1 MLTLIPD
8 AKKSYLITFAFLSL
22 ILISQLLLHFTS
34 VTSLNA
40 QIIEIEEPTDSLAVS
55 SSPVIK
61 VDTEESLPENGTV
74 TVDIVGTEDI
84 DIVGVPPSG
93 MTILVQ
99 NDTVTVTDEDVVVS
113 NDIITGV
120 SGDGDGDGDGDG

>member
-1 MLTLIPD
+1 M
-8 AKKSYLITFAFLSL
+8 
-22 ILISQLLLHFTS
+22 
-34 VTSLNA
+34 
-40 QIIEIEEPTDSLAVS
+40 EEPTDSLAGS

-99 NDTVTVTDEDVVVS
+99 NDTVTVTDEDVIVS

>member
-40 QIIEIEEPTDSLAVS
+40 QIIEIEEPIDSIAGS

-74 TVDIVGTEDI
+74 TADIVGTEDI

-120 SGDGDGDGDGDG
+120 SGDGDG